1 MGLKL
6 KDQGTSEERMDEY
19 GVVNIFLRDF
29 TMRRIATNE
38 KEKWEFL

>member
-19 GVVNIFLRDF
+19 VVNIFIRDF

-38 KEKWEFL
+38 KKKWEFL